1 MQLMKNVL
9 EEAYP
14 HLQGLTVIDAVIGV
28 SFVGVQL
35 SNGKC
40 HYVYLMR
47 EAIPSGDMI
56 FQYGLQMIGMDAWE
70 VAQWALTG
78 AEDVQRGLGVAALN
92 AGSPFYTPEQDQ
104 ARDDLYSNIRS
115 EDTLGL
121 IGYMPPVFESLGDKV
136 KQIYCFDRAIDMR
149 GTIENV
155 QVCPISAQAELLPL
169 CDKVIITATTMIN
182 HTTEKII
189 AMCTKATDIQ
199 LSGFSLP
206 YYPEAYRDSGLTTL
220 GTLSYNERSHELM
233 KPISLGAGRKQMRQ
247 YTTGQSYRLRPPH
260 CR

>member
-1 MQLMKNVL
+1 MRLMENVL
-9 EEAYP
+9 KEAYP
-14 HLQGLTVIDAVIGV
+14 HLQGLTVVDAVIGI
-28 SFVGVQL
+28 SFVGVEL
-35 SNGKC
+35 SNGKS

-56 FQYGLQMIGMDAWE
+56 FQYGLQMIGLDAWE

-78 AEDVQRGLGVAALN
+78 AEDVQRGLGIAALN
-92 AGSPFYTPEQDQ
+92 AGSPHYNPAQDQ
-104 ARDDLYSNIRS
+104 TTDDFHSNIQPD
-115 EDTLGL
+115 DTLGL
-121 IGYMPPVFESLGDKV
+121 IGYMPPVFESLGNRV
-136 KQIYCFDRAIDMR
+136 KQIYCFDRAIEMQ
-149 GTIENV
+149 GTVENV
-155 QVCPISAQAELLPL
+155 HICPISAQAELLPL

-182 HTTEKII
+182 HTTEQII

-220 GTLSYNERSHELM
+220 GTLSYNERGHELM
-233 KPISLGAGRKQMRQ
+233 KPVSLGAGRMQMRQ
-247 YTTGQSYRLRPPH
+247 YTIGQFYRLRPPF